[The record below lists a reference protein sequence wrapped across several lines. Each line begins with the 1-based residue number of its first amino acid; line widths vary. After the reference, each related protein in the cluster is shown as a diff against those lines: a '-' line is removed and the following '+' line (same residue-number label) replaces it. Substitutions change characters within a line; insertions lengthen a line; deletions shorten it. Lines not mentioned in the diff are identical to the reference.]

1 MIQLNTISRRRRPSL
16 TPMIDVVFL
25 LLIFFMLVARF
36 GVDKVIAINLPSA
49 LGQNTQYEGA
59 PRLVEIKS
67 GNIVSLNGSEIPLRE
82 LSNNLSELMPSP
94 NALVILRSSAEAN
107 TQDLLDVLL
116 YLKSEKITTVY
127 YTHLTL
133 PTKA

>member
-1 MIQLNTISRRRRPSL
+1 MIQLNTPIRRRRPSL

-36 GVDKVIAINLPSA
+36 GVDKVIHINLPSA
-49 LGQNTQYEGA
+49 LGQSSQYEGA

-67 GNIVSLNGSEIPLRE
+67 GNLVSLNGLEIPLDQ
-82 LSNNLSELMPSP
+82 LSNNLSKLMPSP
-94 NALVILRSSAEAN
+94 NALIILRSSAEAN

-116 YLKSEKITTVY
+116 YLKSEKIMNVSV
-127 YTHLTL
+127 LG
-133 PTKA
+133 PDNEF

>member
-1 MIQLNTISRRRRPSL
+1 MIQLNTVIRRRRPSL

-36 GVDKVIAINLPSA
+36 GVDKVIDINLPSA
-49 LGQNTQYEGA
+49 LGQSSQYEGP

-67 GNIVSLNGSEIPLRE
+67 GNLVSLNGFDFPLDQ
-82 LSNNLSELMPSP
+82 LSSKLSELMPSP
-94 NALVILRSSAEAN
+94 NALIILRSSAEAN

-116 YLKSEKITTVY
+116 YLKSEKITNVSV
-127 YTHLTL
+127 LG
-133 PTKA
+133 PDNEF

>member
-1 MIQLNTISRRRRPSL
+1 MIQLNTVIRRRRPSL

-36 GVDKVIAINLPSA
+36 GVDKVIDINLPSA
-49 LGQNTQYEGA
+49 LGQSSQYEGA

-67 GNIVSLNGSEIPLRE
+67 GNIVLLNGTQISLDQLSSE
-82 LSNNLSELMPSP
+82 LSQLMPSP
-94 NALVILRSSAEAN
+94 NAMIIVRSSADAN

-116 YLKSEKITTVY
+116 YLKSEKIMNVSV
-127 YTHLTL
+127 LG
-133 PTKA
+133 PDNEF

>member
-1 MIQLNTISRRRRPSL
+1 MIQLNTIIRRRRPSL

-36 GVDKVIAINLPSA
+36 GVDKVIDINLPSA
-49 LGQNTQYEGA
+49 LGQSSQYEGA

-67 GNIVSLNGSEIPLRE
+67 DNMVSLNGTQISLDQ
-82 LSNNLSELMPSP
+82 LSSKLSQLMPSP
-94 NALVILRSSAEAN
+94 NALIIVRSSAEAN

-116 YLKSEKITTVY
+116 YLKSEKIMNVSV
-127 YTHLTL
+127 LG
-133 PTKA
+133 PDNEF

>member
-1 MIQLNTISRRRRPSL
+1 MIELNTISRRRRPSL

-36 GVDKVIAINLPSA
+36 GVDKVIDINLPST

-59 PRLVEIKS
+59 PRLVEIKP
-67 GNIVSLNGSEIPLRE
+67 GNIVSLNGSEIPLDQ

-116 YLKSEKITTVY
+116 YLKSEKITNVSV
-127 YTHLTL
+127 LE
-133 PTKA
+133 PENEF

>member
-36 GVDKVIAINLPSA
+36 GVDKVIDINLPSA
-49 LGQNTQYEGA
+49 LGQNVQYEGA

-67 GNIVSLNGSEIPLRE
+67 GNIVSLNGSQIALDQ
-82 LSNNLSELMPSP
+82 LSNNLRELMPSP

-116 YLKSEKITTVY
+116 YLKSKKITNVSV
-127 YTHLTL
+127 LE
-133 PTKA
+133 PENEF

>member
-1 MIQLNTISRRRRPSL
+1 MIQLNTIIRRRRPSL

-36 GVDKVIAINLPSA
+36 GVDKVIDINLPSA
-49 LGQNTQYEGA
+49 LGHNSQYEGA

-67 GNIVSLNGSEIPLRE
+67 GKIVSLNGLEIPLDQLSSE
-82 LSNNLSELMPSP
+82 LNELMPSP
-94 NALVILRSSAEAN
+94 NALIVLRSSAEAN

-116 YLKSEKITTVY
+116 YLKSEKIINVSVLGTDN
-127 YTHLTL
+127 
-133 PTKA
+133 AI

>member
-1 MIQLNTISRRRRPSL
+1 MIQLNTIIRRRRPSL

-36 GVDKVIAINLPSA
+36 GVDKVIDINLPSA
-49 LGQNTQYEGA
+49 LGQSSQYEGA

-67 GNIVSLNGSEIPLRE
+67 GNIVLLNGTQISLDQ
-82 LSNNLSELMPSP
+82 LSSKLSQLMPSP
-94 NALVILRSSAEAN
+94 NALIIVRNSAEAN

-116 YLKSEKITTVY
+116 YLKSEKIMNVSV
-127 YTHLTL
+127 LG
-133 PTKA
+133 PDNEF

>member
-1 MIQLNTISRRRRPSL
+1 MIQLNTIIRRRRPSL

-36 GVDKVIAINLPSA
+36 GVDKVIDINLPSA
-49 LGQNTQYEGA
+49 LGQSSQYEGA

-67 GNIVSLNGSEIPLRE
+67 GNIVSLNGTQISLDQ
-82 LSNNLSELMPSP
+82 LSSKLSQLMPSP
-94 NALVILRSSAEAN
+94 NALIIVRSSAEAN

-116 YLKSEKITTVY
+116 YLKSEKITNVSV
-127 YTHLTL
+127 LE
-133 PTKA
+133 PENEF

>member
-36 GVDKVIAINLPSA
+36 GINKVIDINLPSA
-49 LGQNTQYEGA
+49 LSQNVQYEGA

-67 GNIVSLNGSEIPLRE
+67 GNIVSLNGSQISLEQ

-116 YLKSEKITTVY
+116 YLKSEKITNVSV
-127 YTHLTL
+127 LE
-133 PTKA
+133 PENEF

>member
-36 GVDKVIAINLPSA
+36 GVDKVIDINLPSA
-49 LGQNTQYEGA
+49 LGQSSQYEGA

-67 GNIVSLNGSEIPLRE
+67 GNIVLLNGTQISLDQ
-82 LSNNLSELMPSP
+82 LSSKLSQLMPSP
-94 NALVILRSSAEAN
+94 NALIIVRSSAEAN

-116 YLKSEKITTVY
+116 YLKSEKIMNVSV
-127 YTHLTL
+127 LG
-133 PTKA
+133 PDNEF

>member
-1 MIQLNTISRRRRPSL
+1 MIQLNTVIRRRRPSL

-36 GVDKVIAINLPSA
+36 GVDKVIDINLPSA
-49 LGQNTQYEGA
+49 LGQSSQYEGA

-67 GNIVSLNGSEIPLRE
+67 GNTVSLNGTQISLDQ
-82 LSNNLSELMPSP
+82 LSSKLSQLMPSP
-94 NALVILRSSAEAN
+94 NALIIVRSSAEAN

-116 YLKSEKITTVY
+116 YLKSEKMMNVSV
-127 YTHLTL
+127 LG
-133 PTKA
+133 PDNEF

>member
-1 MIQLNTISRRRRPSL
+1 MIQLNTIIRRRRPSL

-36 GVDKVIAINLPSA
+36 GVDKVIDINLPSA
-49 LGQNTQYEGA
+49 LGENSQYVGA

-67 GNIVSLNGSEIPLRE
+67 GNLVSLNGLEIPLDQ
-82 LSNNLSELMPSP
+82 LSSKLSQLMPSP
-94 NALVILRSSAEAN
+94 NALIIIRSSEEAN

-116 YLKSEKITTVY
+116 YLKSEKIMNVSV
-127 YTHLTL
+127 LG
-133 PTKA
+133 PDNEF

>member
-1 MIQLNTISRRRRPSL
+1 MIQLNTVIRRRRPSL

-36 GVDKVIAINLPSA
+36 GVDKVIDINLPSA
-49 LGQNTQYEGA
+49 PGQSSQYEGA

-67 GNIVSLNGSEIPLRE
+67 GNIVSLNGSQISLDQ
-82 LSNNLSELMPSP
+82 LSSNLSQLMPSP
-94 NALVILRSSAEAN
+94 NALIIVRSSAEAN

-116 YLKSEKITTVY
+116 YLKSEKIMNVSV
-127 YTHLTL
+127 LG
-133 PTKA
+133 PDNEF

>member
-1 MIQLNTISRRRRPSL
+1 MIQLNTIVRRRRPSL

-36 GVDKVIAINLPSA
+36 GIDKVIDINLPSA
-49 LGQNTQYEGA
+49 LGYNSQYEGS

-67 GNIVSLNGSEIPLRE
+67 GKIVSLNGTEIPLDQ
-82 LSNNLSELMPSP
+82 LSSKLSKLMPNP
-94 NALVILRSSAEAN
+94 NALIIVRSSAEAN

-116 YLKSEKITTVY
+116 YLKSEKIMNVSV
-127 YTHLTL
+127 LG
-133 PTKA
+133 PDNEF

>member
-1 MIQLNTISRRRRPSL
+1 MIQLNTVTRRRRPSL

-36 GVDKVIAINLPSA
+36 GVDKVIDINLPSA
-49 LGQNTQYEGA
+49 LGQSSQYEGA

-67 GNIVSLNGSEIPLRE
+67 GNIVSLNGTQISLDQ
-82 LSNNLSELMPSP
+82 LSSKLSQLMPSTD
-94 NALVILRSSAEAN
+94 ALIIIRSSEEAN

-116 YLKSEKITTVY
+116 YLKSEKIMNVSV
-127 YTHLTL
+127 LG
-133 PTKA
+133 PDNEF

>member
-1 MIQLNTISRRRRPSL
+1 MIQLNTPIRRRRLSL

-36 GVDKVIAINLPSA
+36 GVDKVIDISLPSD
-49 LGQNTQYEGA
+49 LGQSSQYEGA

-67 GNIVSLNGSEIPLRE
+67 GNIVSLNGAQISLDQ
-82 LSNNLSELMPSP
+82 LSSKLSQLMPSP
-94 NALVILRSSAEAN
+94 NALIIVRNSAEAN

-116 YLKSEKITTVY
+116 YLKSEKIMNVSV
-127 YTHLTL
+127 LG
-133 PTKA
+133 PDNEF

>member
-36 GVDKVIAINLPSA
+36 GVDKVIDINLPST

-59 PRLVEIKS
+59 PRLVEIKP
-67 GNIVSLNGSEIPLRE
+67 GNIVSLNGSEIPLDQ

-116 YLKSEKITTVY
+116 YLKSEKITNVSV
-127 YTHLTL
+127 LE
-133 PTKA
+133 PENEF

>member
-1 MIQLNTISRRRRPSL
+1 MIQLNTIIRRRRPSL

-36 GVDKVIAINLPSA
+36 GVDKVIDINLPSA
-49 LGQNTQYEGA
+49 LGQSSQYEGV

-67 GNIVSLNGSEIPLRE
+67 GNIVSLNGTQISLDQ
-82 LSNNLSELMPSP
+82 LSSKLSQLMPSP
-94 NALVILRSSAEAN
+94 NALIIVRNSAEAN

-116 YLKSEKITTVY
+116 YLKSEKIMNVSV
-127 YTHLTL
+127 LG
-133 PTKA
+133 PDNEF

>member
-1 MIQLNTISRRRRPSL
+1 MIQLNTIIRRRRPSL

-36 GVDKVIAINLPSA
+36 GVDKVIDINLPSA
-49 LGQNTQYEGA
+49 LGQSSQYEGV

-67 GNIVSLNGSEIPLRE
+67 GNIVLLNGTQISLDQ
-82 LSNNLSELMPSP
+82 LSSKLSQLMPSP
-94 NALVILRSSAEAN
+94 NAMIIVRSSAEAN

-116 YLKSEKITTVY
+116 YLKAEKIMNVSV
-127 YTHLTL
+127 LG
-133 PTKA
+133 PDNEF

>member
-1 MIQLNTISRRRRPSL
+1 MIQLNTIIRRRRPSL

-36 GVDKVIAINLPSA
+36 GVDKVIDINLPSA
-49 LGQNTQYEGA
+49 LGQNSQYEGT

-67 GNIVSLNGSEIPLRE
+67 GNIVSLNGLVTPLDQ
-82 LSNNLSELMPSP
+82 LSSKLSQLMPSP
-94 NALVILRSSAEAN
+94 NALIIVRSSAEAN

-116 YLKSEKITTVY
+116 YLKSEKIMNVSV
-127 YTHLTL
+127 LG
-133 PTKA
+133 PDNEF

>member
-36 GVDKVIAINLPSA
+36 GINKVIDINLPSA
-49 LGQNTQYEGA
+49 LSQNVQYEGA

-67 GNIVSLNGSEIPLRE
+67 GNIVSLNGSQITLDQ
-82 LSNNLSELMPSP
+82 LSNNLRELMPSP
-94 NALVILRSSAEAN
+94 NALIILRSSAEAN

-116 YLKSEKITTVY
+116 YLKSEKITNVSV
-127 YTHLTL
+127 LE
-133 PTKA
+133 PKNEF

>member
-1 MIQLNTISRRRRPSL
+1 MIQLNTIVRRRRPSL

-36 GVDKVIAINLPSA
+36 GVDKVIDINLPSA
-49 LGQNTQYEGA
+49 LGNNSQYEGA

-67 GNIVSLNGSEIPLRE
+67 GNIVSLNGIQISLDQ
-82 LSNNLSELMPSP
+82 LSSKLSQLMPNP
-94 NALVILRSSAEAN
+94 NALIILRSSAEAN

-116 YLKSEKITTVY
+116 YLKSEKIMNVSV
-127 YTHLTL
+127 LG
-133 PTKA
+133 PDNEF

>member
-1 MIQLNTISRRRRPSL
+1 MIQLNTPVRRRRPSL

-36 GVDKVIAINLPSA
+36 GVDKVIDINLPSA
-49 LGQNTQYEGA
+49 LGQSSQYEGA

-67 GNIVSLNGSEIPLRE
+67 GNLVSLNGFDFPLDQ
-82 LSNNLSELMPSP
+82 LSSKLSELMPSP
-94 NALVILRSSAEAN
+94 NALIILRSSVEAN

-116 YLKSEKITTVY
+116 YLKSEKITNISV
-127 YTHLTL
+127 LG
-133 PTKA
+133 PDNEF

>member
-1 MIQLNTISRRRRPSL
+1 MIQLNTIVRRRRPSL

-36 GVDKVIAINLPSA
+36 GIDKVIDINLPSA
-49 LGQNTQYEGA
+49 LGHNSKYEGA

-67 GNIVSLNGSEIPLRE
+67 SKIVSLNGTEIPLGQ
-82 LSNNLSELMPSP
+82 LSSKLSKLMPNP
-94 NALVILRSSAEAN
+94 NALIILRSSAEAN

-116 YLKSEKITTVY
+116 YLKSEKIMNVSV
-127 YTHLTL
+127 LG
-133 PTKA
+133 PDNEF